1 MRFFVVHVL
10 KVSYIMMYRYI
21 MRCVV
26 VHDIKVRFFV
36 VYIFEM
42 SYLMVY
48 VCKVNCF
55 MMRSL

>member
-1 MRFFVVHVL
+1 
-10 KVSYIMMYRYI
+10 

>member
-1 MRFFVVHVL
+1 M
-10 KVSYIMMYRYI
+10 SYIMMYRYI

-26 VHDIKVRFFV
+26 VHDIKLRVFV
-36 VYIFEM
+36 VYIFVM

-48 VCKVNCF
+48 VCKVSCF